1 MARYKY
7 IDTNPRFL
15 AVDLAKQLL
24 PGTFEH
30 ALNHLLDGAIDLSH
44 FDARFR
50 NDTTG
55 APAYPP
61 AMLLKAVLFAYSQ
74 GIVILDRLVH
84 HAHRITLTGGSLRR
98 LATPDLADST
108 AD

>member
-1 MARYKY
+1 MARFKH

-15 AVDLAKQLL
+15 PVDLARQLL

-30 ALNHLLDGAIDLSH
+30 AVNHLRDHAVDLSS

-50 NDTTG
+50 HDTTG

-61 AMLLKAVLFAYSQ
+61 AVLLSMAFLAAYFDTL
-74 GIVILDRLVH
+74 GVPRL
-84 HAHRITLTGGSLRR
+84 G
-98 LATPDLADST
+98 P
-108 AD
+108 

>member
-24 PGTFEH
+24 PGTFEY
-30 ALNHLLDGAIDLSH
+30 ALHHLLDGAIDRSH

-50 NDTTG
+50 NDVTG
-55 APAYPP
+55 VPAYPP
-61 AMLLKAVLFAYSQ
+61 ALLLQVVLFA
-74 GIVILDRLVH
+74 
-84 HAHRITLTGGSLRR
+84 
-98 LATPDLADST
+98 
-108 AD
+108 